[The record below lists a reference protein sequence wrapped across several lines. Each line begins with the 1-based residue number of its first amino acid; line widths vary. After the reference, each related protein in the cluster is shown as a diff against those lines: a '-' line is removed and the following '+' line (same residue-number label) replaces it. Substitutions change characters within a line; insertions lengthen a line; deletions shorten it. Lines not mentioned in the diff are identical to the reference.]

1 MDTNIGYTKGSL
13 IIELGNYDTNLDG
26 TVNII
31 DLANVA
37 KNYNIKKSDTNWQ
50 KKYDYN
56 DDDIID
62 LYDLVKISKK
72 IN

>member
-1 MDTNIGYTKGSL
+1 MDTSIGYTKGS
-13 IIELGNYDTNLDG
+13 IIIGFGNYDTNSDG

-37 KNYNIKKSDTNWQ
+37 QYYNIESSDTNWQ
-50 KKYDYN
+50 EKYDYN
-56 DDDIID
+56 PDGIID